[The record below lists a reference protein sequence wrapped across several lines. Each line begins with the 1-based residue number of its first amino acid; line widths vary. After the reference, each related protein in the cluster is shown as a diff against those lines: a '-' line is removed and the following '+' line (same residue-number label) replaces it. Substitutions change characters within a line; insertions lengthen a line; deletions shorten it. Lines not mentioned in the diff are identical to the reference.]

1 MGYHHSF
8 TLGEEP
14 IPATTFIRMWRKG
27 IDGWVAESLGNALML
42 LENVHF
48 WEEITYKNI
57 VLNLK
62 WHSIA
67 VTVFLRLLFNN
78 LIYIFF

>member
-1 MGYHHSF
+1 MGYYHSF

-14 IPATTFIRMWRKG
+14 IPATTFIRTWRKG
-27 IDGWVAESLGNALML
+27 ADGWVAESLGNALML

-48 WEEITYKNI
+48 REEIADKDI

-62 WHSIA
+62 WHSIT
-67 VTVFLRLLFNN
+67 VTVFLRPLFNN

>member
-1 MGYHHSF
+1 M
-8 TLGEEP
+8 EEE
-14 IPATTFIRMWRKG
+14 RRWV
-27 IDGWVAESLGNALML
+27 VAESLGNALML
-42 LENVHF
+42 LEDVHF
-48 WEEITYKNI
+48 GEEITDKDI

-67 VTVFLRLLFNN
+67 VTVFLQPLFNN